1 MRVFLLVLFRSFFNI
16 LGPTYVKNK
25 MQINIVIRYLFGI
38 LLVITILSSLFYLN
52 KTYFN
57 EYQTL
62 VESDYFGLTISL
74 FVGSFVMVNA
84 LYKRQK
90 MIFEKNALNNIF
102 YTDII
107 SGFSIIL
114 ILPLLNF
121 IGGTILFHFLI

>member
-1 MRVFLLVLFRSFFNI
+1 
-16 LGPTYVKNK
+16 

-74 FVGSFVMVNA
+74 SLIGSFVMVNA

-90 MIFEKNALNNIF
+90 MIFEKKMRLNNIF

-114 ILPLLNF
+114 ILPLFNF
-121 IGGTILFHFLI
+121 IGGTIFCFIFLFNCFFYFSSIL